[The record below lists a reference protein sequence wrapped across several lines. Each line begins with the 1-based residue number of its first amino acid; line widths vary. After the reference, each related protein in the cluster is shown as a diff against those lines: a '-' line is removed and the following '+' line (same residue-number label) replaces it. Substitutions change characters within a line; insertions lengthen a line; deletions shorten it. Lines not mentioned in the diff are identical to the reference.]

1 MGTERERVLTAGVNV
16 VRIGRL
22 PMVVMEDMVG
32 ARPFDLVV
40 VGSVE
45 EIKETDSAVEIRLA
59 DIDSSVQA
67 AVREGMAL
75 VTQADPGQIAF
86 FDSLD
91 ENG

>member
-1 MGTERERVLTAGVNV
+1 MDTERERVLTTGVNV

-59 DIDSSVQA
+59 DIDPSVQA
-67 AVREGMAL
+67 AVREGTAL
-75 VTQADPGQIAF
+75 ATQTDPGQIAF
-86 FDSLD
+86 FDSSD
-91 ENG
+91 RNG